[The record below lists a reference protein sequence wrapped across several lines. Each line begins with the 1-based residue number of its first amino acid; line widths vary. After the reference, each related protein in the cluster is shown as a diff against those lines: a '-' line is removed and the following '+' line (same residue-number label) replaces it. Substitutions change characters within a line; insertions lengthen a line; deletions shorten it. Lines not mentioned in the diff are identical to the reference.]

1 MCYADAESKR
11 LLNVKAVFYKDG
23 LIIYFIHMLAIQS
36 RHETIRQCGM
46 NHEFPTFI
54 FFSFFDQIDTNT
66 VSKKKISQS
75 ISIEECYSILFY
87 HPKKLL
93 YQLYHTILQY
103 TLHPK
108 TLLFYFFIKI
118 LFFLIF
124 LYYFFHI
131 ITFFQLRS
139 GIKYIYIY
147 IYIYILAQCYST
159 ILSCTVALLQKILQ

>member
-1 MCYADAESKR
+1 MH
-11 LLNVKAVFYKDG
+11 YK
-23 LIIYFIHMLAIQS
+23 
-36 RHETIRQCGM
+36 
-46 NHEFPTFI
+46 
-54 FFSFFDQIDTNT
+54 
-66 VSKKKISQS
+66 S

-124 LYYFFHI
+124 FYYFFHI
-131 ITFFQLRS
+131 ITFFQLR
-139 GIKYIYIY
+139 GRIKYIYIY
-147 IYIYILAQCYST
+147 IAYCYST
-159 ILSCTVALLQKILQ
+159 ILSLELYCSTIAKIFAIVRYTIFWCKCFLTMKCQKGLRYDISILQC